1 MEIAYF
7 PILAAAP
14 GAERRE
20 GAQPHEFVLHMTR
33 RAFLSSKSNT
43 GAGEIEIKR
52 ACQKLWYLV
61 QKNED
66 FPESM
71 NSFDSGSIFPSSLGH
86 DLSRNRSV
94 VPVYAF

>member
-1 MEIAYF
+1 M
-7 PILAAAP
+7 AALP

-43 GAGEIEIKR
+43 GAGEIQIKR
-52 ACQKLWYLV
+52 ACQKLWFLV

-66 FPESM
+66 FSESV
-71 NSFDSGSIFPSSLGH
+71 NSFETGSIFPPSLGNY
-86 DLSRNRSV
+86 LSRNRSV
-94 VPVYAF
+94 VSVYAF